1 MTLAGRGWRDS
12 PCARRR
18 SGRHG
23 KRSSGLRICAPSSR
37 PGGPPPGRAAPRV
50 TGDRGTFAGRRSRPR
65 SPSRDRPGRAGGR
78 DGGPGLCPGPGHMPP
93 RLGGGGSDDR
103 ERGGPTPPLRA
114 WAFQP
119 WPRSRAGT
127 ADGGGGRWEVFR
139 AFEAAL
145 HARCLSALVGLVGE
159 GLPLKASRR
168 LQLAAEGAEA
178 PLVLVLRPA
187 GPGSPNGAATRWSVA
202 SAPGAIDRFGTLR
215 APRWRARL
223 ERCRNGRGGSWL
235 LEWDSAA
242 HRLRLPERLARDS
255 VAAGRASL

>member
-1 MTLAGRGWRDS
+1 MRKTPERTAQETQ
-12 PCARRR
+12 
-18 SGRHG
+18 
-23 KRSSGLRICAPSSR
+23 LRIANLRALVSAGEPAPR
-37 PGGPPPGRAAPRV
+37 AVLPLGLPAIEGHLPGGGLVLGPPHEIAPEEPGDGTAALAFALALVACRLAAGAGEAMIASAEGQPLPYGHGLSSLGLDPGRV
-50 TGDRGTFAGRRSRPR
+50 LLME
-65 SPSRDRPGRAGGR
+65 AGG
-78 DGGPGLCPGPGHMPP
+78 DG
-93 RLGGGGSDDR
+93 
-103 ERGGPTPPLRA
+103 
-114 WAFQP
+114 
-119 WPRSRAGT
+119 
-127 ADGGGGRWEVFR
+127 EVFR

-159 GLPLKASRR
+159 GLPLKTSRR
-168 LQLAAEGAEA
+168 LQLAAEGTEP

-242 HRLRLPERLARDS
+242 HRLRLPERVARDA
-255 VAAGRASL
+255 VAAGRAGP